1 MRRGVDFKQQENG
14 GSSTGWK
21 SLMSSDV
28 VCFFWRNGVCR
39 RVFQALLPFSSRSK
53 VLACSWAAGPEGGEG
68 VKAQVHPSRWTIQ
81 NSILKG
87 VERDSNALF
96 RGQLTGK
103 GGSGGVG
110 RSLPAQYS
118 AM

>member
-14 GSSTGWK
+14 GSSTVWK

-53 VLACSWAAGPEGGEG
+53 VLACSWAAGPEGRGG
-68 VKAQVHPSRWTIQ
+68 GQGSGSPFAMD
-81 NSILKG
+81 NSKFDPQG
-87 VERDSNALF
+87 
-96 RGQLTGK
+96 GGK
-103 GGSGGVG
+103 GLERLVSGGN
-110 RSLPAQYS
+110 
-118 AM
+118 